1 MESKEWKISAGNY
14 QADWTKLHKGLKK
27 IVDPI
32 ISISVVGWTAYD
44 TTNGG
49 CTVKGS
55 DHNANTN
62 ISDFFTVP
70 NIIPN
75 LSDLI
80 RHIDQSGGT
89 RVPMW
94 NGSIKMDL
102 VVRVTYGKQKIKKG
116 KQSK

>member
-1 MESKEWKISAGNY
+1 MESKDWKISAGNY
-14 QADWTKLHKGLKK
+14 QSDWTKLHKGLKK

-32 ISISVVGWTAYD
+32 IGISVVGWTAYD